1 MGIWDIFKKKKEEP
15 PQLQKLSQ
23 EELQEWLKTKQEE
36 ISKQEQQLFN
46 EVKEKINKLA
56 QELTEEISALN
67 QVDFEK
73 KKEREKI
80 KAIVQEN
87 FRNYIIKLERL
98 INKIQEIENSSNVI
112 NQINKIFYDFE
123 KRSKPNYEKATYL
136 IGKEM
141 ADTKESI
148 KSFFR
153 DIERIVKNNQKQIE
167 ESQIVKEIKE
177 EVEKYKQI
185 QETNSKIIEE
195 IEEQAQKINKIKGIL
210 QKYKEDKEEIKNS
223 QVYHEKERKIKQLEI
238 KKQELETNKTKLK
251 QLISF
256 KSLTNIYHKNQ
267 KEMGILKEYRENFKQ
282 TFNKTRGEDL
292 FNLLKDSSLY
302 TEEMSNLIQKINN
315 IKQELSNTKIEHT
328 ELNSLDNSIK
338 NLEYEIEQI
347 TLNKENREK
356 TQTKFK
362 ENKEDILESLKKKLR
377 SLNIEF
383 N

>member
-195 IEEQAQKINKIKGIL
+195 IEEQVQKINKIKGIL

>member
-23 EELQEWLKTKQEE
+23 EELQDWLKSKQKEV
-36 ISKQEQQLFN
+36 SKQEQQLFH
-46 EVKEKINKLA
+46 EVKERINTLA